1 MASEKD
7 ARDTGV
13 IDVIDVIVVGAGP
26 AGMSAAL
33 VLARACRSVLV
44 FDHGHPRNA
53 AATHLNGYLTRDG
66 ISPAEFLA
74 VGRDELLKYD
84 KVRIIDVEVTA
95 AVCEDGAFRVTTA
108 DGRTFASKKL
118 LLATGVAD
126 NVPAI
131 PGLRELYG
139 KSVFHCPYCDGYEVR
154 DQPLAVYGCEE
165 RGYGLALELL
175 GWSKDVVLVSDGACG
190 IDAQG
195 LARLAQHRIAVRE
208 EKVVRLEGRD
218 GRLERIVFESGEP
231 LERRAMFFTTG
242 QTQRSHLADLLGC
255 EFNDKGTVRTGPYE
269 STHLHGLYVAGDASR
284 AVQWVI
290 VAAAE
295 GAEAAY
301 SINQDLIKESL
312 TS

>member
-1 MASEKD
+1 MAPERD
-7 ARDTGV
+7 ARGEADA
-13 IDVIDVIVVGAGP
+13 IDVIVVGAGP
-26 AGMSAAL
+26 AGLSAAL
-33 VLARACRSVLV
+33 VLARACRRVLV

-53 AATHLNGYLTRDG
+53 AAAHLNGYLTRDG
-66 ISPAEFLA
+66 MPPAEFRA
-74 VGRDELLKYD
+74 IARGELGKYEN
-84 KVRIIDVEVTA
+84 VRIIDVEVTA
-95 AVCEDGAFRVTTA
+95 AACEGGRFHVTTG
-108 DGRTFASKKL
+108 DGRRFSSKKL

-126 NVPAI
+126 NVPDI

-154 DQPLAVYGCEE
+154 DQPLAVYGSEE
-165 RGYGLALELL
+165 RGSGLALELL
-175 GWSKDVVLVSDGACG
+175 GWSKDVVIVSDGPCG
-190 IDAQG
+190 IDAQE
-195 LARLAQHRIAVRE
+195 LARLATHRIGVRE

-231 LERRAMFFTTG
+231 LERRALFFTTG
-242 QTQRSHLADLLGC
+242 QTQQSHLADALGC
-255 EFNDKGTVRTGPYE
+255 TFNDKGTVRTGPYQ

-301 SINQDLIKESL
+301 SINQDLIKETL

>member
-1 MASEKD
+1 MPRQGRPRIISRKASGTKLYVDDLREAVRLVKVE
-7 ARDTGV
+7 GESLS
-13 IDVIDVIVVGAGP
+13 DVIRSLVHE
-26 AGMSAAL
+26 AL
-33 VLARACRSVLV
+33 RSRRLRA
-44 FDHGHPRNA
+44 
-53 AATHLNGYLTRDG
+53 
-66 ISPAEFLA
+66 I
-74 VGRDELLKYD
+74 GRDELRKYE
-84 KVRIIDVEVTA
+84 KVRVIDVEVTA
-95 AVCEDGAFRVTTA
+95 ASCENGLFRVTTA
-108 DGRTFASKKL
+108 DGRMFSSKKL

-126 NVPAI
+126 NVPAV

-175 GWSKDVVLVSDGACG
+175 GWSKDVVLVSDGPCG
-190 IDAQG
+190 IDANG
-195 LARLAQHRIAVRE
+195 LARLAKHRIAVRE
-208 EKVVRLEGRD
+208 EKVARLEGRD

-231 LERRAMFFTTG
+231 LERRALFFTTG
-242 QTQRSHLADLLGC
+242 QTQRSHLADSLGC
-255 EFNDKGTVRTGPYE
+255 TFNEKGTVRTGPYE

>member
-1 MASEKD
+1 MVPVTLDS
-7 ARDTGV
+7 
-13 IDVIDVIVVGAGP
+13 DVIIVGAGP
-26 AGMSAAL
+26 AGLSAAL

-53 AATHLNGYLTRDG
+53 STEHLNGFLTRDG
-66 ISPAEFLA
+66 IAPREFLA
-74 VGRDELLKYD
+74 IAREEIARYAQVQ
-84 KVRIIDVEVTA
+84 VIDLEVTHA
-95 AVCEDGAFRVTTA
+95 LCENHAFRVTTI

-118 LLATGVAD
+118 LLATGVVD
-126 NVPAI
+126 HVPDV
-131 PGLRELYG
+131 PGLREMYG

-154 DQPLAVYGCEE
+154 GKPLAVYGCEE

-175 GWSKDVVLVSDGACG
+175 GWSTDVVLVTDGACG
-190 IDAQG
+190 IDAKG
-195 LARLAQHRIAVRE
+195 LARLAKHDIEVRE

-218 GRLERIVFESGEP
+218 GKLERVIFESGEP
-231 LERRAMFFTTG
+231 LERHALFFTTG
-242 QTQRSHLADLLGC
+242 QTQRSRLADALGC
-255 EFNDKGTVRTGPYE
+255 EFNDKGTVRTGPYQT
-269 STHLHGLYVAGDASR
+269 THLAGLYVAGDASR

-312 TS
+312 ASS